1 MSASLSLGT
10 AGLGSDAALA
20 ALAQSLLALRSAGDL
35 STACSI
41 AGSCAM
47 QGAGASDWR
56 LLRVD
61 SRSGTL
67 RCMDPAGIESPY
79 LAESEGPVEWTLQ
92 QEMAAF
98 DDGLTP
104 RLPGGGAPR
113 RERELWLEEP
123 AALATL
129 PLLSGG
135 TVCGV
140 LLVAFPVPHAFTTAE
155 RLLLQSVADALAMAL
170 ERAEL
175 RRQIEDVRR
184 DNSRLERRLAEGD
197 ETASNLMSVV
207 AHEIR
212 SPLTAIKA
220 YAEAL
225 LESLRNSQAPRERF
239 LSIINVECDRLSRLV
254 TDILDLS
261 RLESGQRPL
270 RLTRVELETLVRE
283 MLEGL
288 QPVLQARRI
297 RTAIQIE
304 PGLPVEA
311 DADLL
316 RRLLI
321 NLLGNAAKYS
331 PIGGEVRVVGH
342 ARGDEC
348 WVSVEDQGPGIPAD
362 DLPHVFDRFYR
373 SRQQD
378 DQETEGNG
386 LGLAIARGIVELH
399 GGRIQVEVPGKGGTR
414 FVFTLPQRQLATP
427 RARRIAR
434 SIVTR
439 EDLPELFERTV
450 EMVAAAMD
458 AEIVS
463 LMLIDPDAG
472 DLAIT
477 ASRGLE
483 AQHLE
488 GRRTTLRSG
497 VAGSVAAWGRPLLVN
512 NIETDRRFR
521 RLNHPQYSTKSLL
534 CVPLKVE
541 GEVVGVLNVNNKRS
555 GAPFDDDDLAV
566 AGALVER
573 VGSAI
578 ERASQH
584 PDSPRLVAEAIQAVR
599 SITRLKR
606 ESLLGGRQV
615 VHLARALARE
625 LQMPDSE
632 VDLIGYVASIHD
644 IGMGAVVEQVA
655 HGEPLE
661 DHERAEVERH
671 PAVSVEIIRPLEYQ
685 NAVRDVILAHH
696 EHWDGTGYPR
706 GLSGSAIPAGARVLA
721 VVDAWE
727 SMTRGRPFRAPV
739 PREAAA
745 DELRRAAGAQFD
757 PQVVAAFLTVLE
769 QERDAA

>member
-1 MSASLSLGT
+1 MNVSLASQTSSIDPYG
-10 AGLGSDAALA
+10 ALA
-20 ALAQSLLALRSAGDL
+20 ALAQSMLALRSAGDL
-35 STACSI
+35 STACGI

-47 QGAGASDWR
+47 TATGASDWR

-61 SRSGTL
+61 PRSGSL
-67 RCMDPAGIESPY
+67 RCMDPAGVETPY
-79 LAESEGPVEWTLQ
+79 LAEPEGPVEWTLQ

-98 DDGLTP
+98 DDGFSSAAS
-104 RLPGGGAPR
+104 GASVR
-113 RERELWLEEP
+113 REIELWTDEP
-123 AALATL
+123 GAIATL
-129 PLLSGG
+129 PLLSNG

-140 LLVAFPVPHAFTTAE
+140 MLVAFPAPHAFPAAE
-155 RLLLQSVADALAMAL
+155 RLMLQTLADGLAMAL
-170 ERAEL
+170 ERSDL
-175 RRQIEDVRR
+175 RRHLDDARR
-184 DNSRLERRLAEGD
+184 DNSRLERRVAEGD

-225 LESLRNSQAPRERF
+225 LESLRNAQAPRERF

-270 RLTRVELETLVRE
+270 RLTRVELEALMRE
-283 MLEGL
+283 TLEGL
-288 QPVLQARRI
+288 QPVLHARRI
-297 RTAIQIE
+297 RTSIQVEPKLLIE
-304 PGLPVEA
+304 V
-311 DADLL
+311 DVDLL

-342 ARGDEC
+342 VRGDEC
-348 WVSVEDQGPGIPAD
+348 WVSVEDQGPGIPAE

-373 SRQQD
+373 SRQQGD
-378 DQETEGNG
+378 ETEGNG

-399 GGRIQVEVPGKGGTR
+399 GGRIQVEVPGKGGSR
-414 FVFTLPQRQLATP
+414 FVFGLPLRQLATA
-427 RARRIAR
+427 RARRIA
-434 SIVTR
+434 STIVTR
-439 EDLPELFERTV
+439 SDLPELFDQTV
-450 EMVAAAMD
+450 EMVAASMD

-463 LMLIDPDAG
+463 LMLIDPEAG

-483 AQHLE
+483 GQHLE
-488 GRRTTLRSG
+488 GRRTTMRSG

-534 CVPLKVE
+534 CVPLRVE

-555 GAPFDDDDLAV
+555 GDPFDDDDLAV
-566 AGALVER
+566 ASALVER

-599 SITRLKR
+599 SITRIKR
-606 ESLLGGRQV
+606 ESLLGGRSV
-615 VHLARALARE
+615 IHLARALARE
-625 LQMPDSE
+625 LQMPDAE

-644 IGMGAVVEQVA
+644 LGMGSVRDHVA
-655 HGEPLE
+655 HGEGL
-661 DHERAEVERH
+661 DERDRTEVERH
-671 PAVSVEIIRPLEYQ
+671 PEVSVEIMRPLEYQ
-685 NAVRDVILAHH
+685 NAVRDIVLAHH

-706 GLSGSAIPAGARVLA
+706 SLSGAAIPAGARVLA

-739 PREAAA
+739 PREAAIE
-745 DELRRAAGAQFD
+745 ELRRSAGSQFD
-757 PQVVAAFLTVLE
+757 PQVVAAFVNVLS
-769 QERDAA
+769 QETGTT